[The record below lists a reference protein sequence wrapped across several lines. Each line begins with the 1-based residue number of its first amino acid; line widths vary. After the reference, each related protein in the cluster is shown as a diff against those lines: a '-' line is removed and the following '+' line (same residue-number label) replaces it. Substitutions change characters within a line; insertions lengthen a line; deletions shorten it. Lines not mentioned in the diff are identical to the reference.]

1 MYLQAELVF
10 LSIDVT
16 FNCNDIQA
24 HSHFGETFSP
34 PLFWFRV
41 EMNFVVAINTI
52 LLTIFTSVVLRKM
65 LETYRNYGIT
75 FFNEQILVEGFIIY

>member
-16 FNCNDIQA
+16 CNYCNDIQA

-34 PLFWFRV
+34 PVSGGV
-41 EMNFVVAINTI
+41 EMNFVVAVITI

-65 LETYRNYGIT
+65 LEMYRNYHL
-75 FFNEQILVEGFIIY
+75 F